1 MAGLSKL
8 RAVNIALE
16 NIGESPVS
24 TLTGSGD
31 AFVVTA
37 TSILEETVRDICE
50 ELWNFNRDDKY
61 ALTPDGSGNI
71 TIASNMISVDAHY
84 TYLDYSVR
92 QGKLYD
98 VYNQTF
104 VFDDTVYADVIWE
117 FDYDDLPYHVRKYVA
132 IRAAR
137 VFARRILG
145 DAGGDRLTEK
155 DEVRA
160 LANAKRNDTR
170 AQDATIHNE
179 YTSRLYSLKTR
190 SPR

>member
-16 NIGESPVS
+16 NIGESPVN
-24 TLTGSGD
+24 TLTGSGN

-50 ELWNFNRDDKY
+50 EQWNFNRDYKY
-61 ALTPDGSGNI
+61 ALAPDGSGNI
-71 TIASNMISVDAHY
+71 LIASNMISVDAYY
-84 TYLDYSVR
+84 TYLDYAVR

-98 VYNQTF
+98 VENQTF
-104 VFDDTVYADVIWE
+104 VFDDTVYAEVVWE
-117 FDYDDLPYHVRKYVA
+117 FEYDDLPYHLRKLAA

-145 DAGGDRLTEK
+145 DESGDRLTTQ

-170 AQDATIHNE
+170 AQDATIHQE